1 MKNPMI
7 NNLSILDSHAHDNY
21 DEALVHQMGLQTDRN
36 TRDKL
41 EYNNAVKE
49 LSDQRPA
56 KSQLHVTDFCPPIT
70 SSSTA
75 HDIPMVHDL
84 SHYVLLCP
92 PNTLV
97 H

>member
-1 MKNPMI
+1 MI
-7 NNLSILDSHAHDNY
+7 SYCNLSILDSHAHDNY
-21 DEALVHQMGLQTDRN
+21 NDALVHQMGLQTDRN

-41 EYNNAVKE
+41 EYNNAIEE

-56 KSQLHVTDFCPPIT
+56 KSQLHVIDFCPPIT

-75 HDIPMVHDL
+75 HIPKVHDL
-84 SHYVLLCP
+84 SLCALLCP